1 MSSHPTLADVA
12 EKAGVSASTASL
24 AFSGSGPVSGATK
37 ERVLAAAAALGYAG
51 PDPRARSL
59 RRGRSGIV
67 GVVLEERVRA
77 AFLDPVK
84 IRTLDGIA
92 EGIAPLGAGL
102 LLLTD
107 TGDGD
112 APVSIES
119 APVDAVVLIGCSPR
133 LGDSVEI
140 LRRRGIPAVA
150 IEGAAD
156 ADILEIAID
165 NRAATRRGAEY
176 LRELGHEHVAIVALP
191 IDAARTRGEITP
203 EAEAHSTNSTTSD
216 RLAGAREVFP
226 DAVAVSTAASSVE
239 EGRVA
244 ALALLGGEVA
254 AGSSGA
260 VDSRGTGQSVPAGRP
275 TAIIAQSDLLAA
287 GVIRAAEERGL
298 SVPGDL
304 SVLGFD
310 GIRVDG
316 LQRDLTTLDQPSVD
330 KGRAA
335 GEAIVRLLAGEVPDP
350 VSFTSTLHI
359 GDTTAPPRLGSAPL
373 PA

>member
-12 EKAGVSASTASL
+12 AKAGVSASTASL

-37 ERVLAAAAALGYAG
+37 EKVLQAAADLGYAG

-84 IRTLDGIA
+84 IRTLDGIT

-107 TGDGD
+107 TGDD
-112 APVSIES
+112 EAQVSIES

-140 LRRRGIPAVA
+140 LRRRGIPTVA
-150 IEGAAD
+150 IEGAAGD
-156 ADILEIAID
+156 DVLEISID
-165 NRAATRRGAEY
+165 NRAASRRGAEY
-176 LRELGHEHVAIVALP
+176 LRELGHERVAVVTLP
-191 IDAARTRGEITP
+191 FDAARTRGLSTP
-203 EAEAHSTNSTTSD
+203 ELEAASTNATTRE
-216 RLAGAREVFP
+216 RLQGAREVFP
-226 DAVAVSTAASSVE
+226 DAPAIGTAASSVE
-239 EGRVA
+239 EGRAA
-244 ALALLGGEVA
+244 ALELLGDESA
-254 AGSSGA
+254 
-260 VDSRGTGQSVPAGRP
+260 RP
-275 TAIIAQSDLLAA
+275 TAVIAQSDLLAA
-287 GVIRAAEERGL
+287 GVIRAAEDLGL
-298 SVPGDL
+298 RVPEDL

-316 LQRDLTTLDQPSVD
+316 LQHDLTTLDQPSVD

-335 GEAIVRLLAGEVPDP
+335 GEAIVRLLAGEQPDA

-359 GDTTAPPRLGSAPL
+359 GDTTAPPR
-373 PA
+373 

>member
-1 MSSHPTLADVA
+1 MPTHPTLADVA
-12 EKAGVSASTASL
+12 VKAGVSASTASI
-24 AFSGSGPVSGATK
+24 AFSGSGPVSDATK
-37 ERVLAAAAALGYAG
+37 QRVLAAAAELGYAG
-51 PDPRARSL
+51 PDPRAQSL

-133 LGDSVEI
+133 LADSVEI

-156 ADILEIAID
+156 EDILEIAID

-176 LRELGHEHVAIVALP
+176 LRELGHTDVAIVALP
-191 IDAARTRGEITP
+191 IDVPRTRGRLTP
-203 EAEAHSTNSTTSD
+203 EAEAASTNQTTSD
-216 RLAGAREVFP
+216 RLLGAREVFP
-226 DAVAVSTAASSVE
+226 DAPAIATAASSVE

-244 ALALLGGEVA
+244 AHDLLAGP
-254 AGSSGA
+254 GA
-260 VDSRGTGQSVPAGRP
+260 RP

-287 GVIRAAEERGL
+287 GVIRAAEELGL

-316 LQRDLTTLDQPSVD
+316 LRHDLTTLDQPSAD

-335 GEAIVRLLAGEVPDP
+335 GEALVRLLAGEAPEP

-359 GDTTAPPRLGSAPL
+359 GDTTAPPPPR
-373 PA
+373 

>member
-1 MSSHPTLADVA
+1 MSIDSAPRHPTLADVA
-12 EKAGVSASTASL
+12 ARAGVSASTASL
-24 AFSGSGPVSGATK
+24 AFSGSGPVSDATK
-37 ERVLAAAAALGYAG
+37 ERVLAAAAELGYAG

-102 LLLTD
+102 LLFTD
-107 TGDGD
+107 SGAPD

-133 LGDSVEI
+133 LDQSVEA
-140 LRRRGIPAVA
+140 LRRRGIPTVA
-150 IEGAAD
+150 IEGTPGD
-156 ADILEIAID
+156 DIPQITID
-165 NRAATRRGAEY
+165 NEQATRRGAEY
-176 LRELGHEHVAIVALP
+176 LHRLGHREIAIVTLP
-191 IDAARTRGEITP
+191 FDDARTRGPVT
-203 EAEAHSTNSTTSD
+203 AELMARGTTAVTLE
-216 RLAGAREVFP
+216 RLAGARAVFP
-226 DAVAVSTAASSVE
+226 DAPAVATATSSIE
-239 EGRVA
+239 AGREA
-244 ALALLGGEVA
+244 GLALLSDA
-254 AGSSGA
+254 
-260 VDSRGTGQSVPAGRP
+260 SRPRP

-287 GVIRAAEERGL
+287 GVIRAAEELGL
-298 SVPGDL
+298 DVPRDL

-316 LQRDLTTLDQPSVD
+316 LQHDLTTLDQPSGD

-335 GEAIVRLLAGEVPDP
+335 GEAVVRMLTGGEPESVA
-350 VSFTSTLHI
+350 FTSTLHI
-359 GDTTAPPRLGSAPL
+359 GDTTAAPSR
-373 PA
+373 